1 MLSFCVFKSTYARVQ
16 RRRRGAGAARRLGFR
31 VWEFGVYIP
40 VENCGTDYDPSSCVA
55 AIRASA
61 TTATRARGVL
71 CVCVATSM
79 SGACVA
85 SR

>member
-1 MLSFCVFKSTYARVQ
+1 MLSFCVFKSTHARVQ

-40 VENCGTDYDPSSCVA
+40 AENCGTDYDPA
-55 AIRASA
+55 AAWPPF
-61 TTATRARGVL
+61 ARPLQLPHVREGVL